1 MVSSTDN
8 YRASQRRPPDE
19 EDLNRSL
26 GPDNRCCFCL
36 TLQLGSIIIA
46 TVNFISGLIQFAW

>member
-1 MVSSTDN
+1 MVSSTN
-8 YRASQRRPPDE
+8 NHSVSQRRPPDE

-36 TLQLGSIIIA
+36 TLQLGAIVIA
-46 TVNFISGLIQFAW
+46 IGNFVFGLVQFAW